1 MELTAAIE
9 FDIRDVNDQP
19 SAFRDSFQQVDV
31 AEESGFHSI
40 WLAER
45 HFQPQRSVLS
55 SPIVV
60 AAAIADRTE
69 RVRVGI
75 AVQVLPLN
83 HPIRI
88 AEEAATVDQISQGRF
103 NFGIGRSGLTI
114 SYSGYNI
121 PYSES
126 RGRFWES
133 LEVILKAW
141 TTDEFSYEGEFYNFH
156 DVRLMPK
163 PVQKPHPPLRMA
175 CASLESFARAGS
187 MGIPIFV
194 NVGFGTF
201 EDLKARVNHFAEAWR
216 EAGISGEPDVGI
228 RVPVYTASD
237 PERAREEPR
246 ESMLAFYQRQSNL
259 MISRLGD
266 EGVADPEGMRRRAE
280 ALAQLTYDEVLD
292 SRVVFG
298 TPEEVIDQFES
309 LKRELGISMVV
320 ADVNAGGRVPPD
332 QVLESMKLL
341 GGEVAPVL
349 EKQTV

>member
-9 FDIRDVNDQP
+9 FDIRDVNDQ
-19 SAFRDSFQQVDV
+19 SAAFRDSFEQVDV
-31 AEESGFHSI
+31 AEESGFHSV
-40 WLAER
+40 WLPER

-55 SPIVV
+55 SPITA
-60 AAAIADRTE
+60 AAAIAGRTE
-69 RVRVGI
+69 RIRIGI

-126 RGRFWES
+126 RGRFWEA

-141 TTDEFSYEGEFYNFH
+141 TTDEFSYEGDFYNFH
-156 DVRLMPK
+156 NVKLMPK
-163 PVQKPHPPLRMA
+163 PYQQPHPPIRMA
-175 CASLESFARAGS
+175 CASMESFARAGS

-201 EDLKARVNHFAEAWR
+201 EDLRARIDHFGNAWR
-216 EAGISGEPDVGI
+216 EAGIPGEPDVGV
-228 RVPVYTASD
+228 RVPVYTATDPEKARSD
-237 PERAREEPR
+237 PRD
-246 ESMLAFYQRQSNL
+246 SILAFYQRQSNL

-266 EGVADPEGMRRRAE
+266 EGVANPDGVRRRAE
-280 ALAQLTYDEVLD
+280 ALGQLSYDEILD

-298 TPEEVIDQFES
+298 TPDEVIEQFGR
-309 LKRELGISMVV
+309 LRDDLGLSMVV
-320 ADVNAGGRVPPD
+320 AEVNAGGRVPPA

-341 GGEVAPVL
+341 GREVAPNL
-349 EKQTV
+349 E

>member
-19 SAFRDSFQQVDV
+19 AAFRDSFEQVDV

-55 SPIVV
+55 SPITV

-88 AEEAATVDQISQGRF
+88 AEEAATVDQISRGRF

-126 RGRFWES
+126 RAASGRRWKS
-133 LEVILKAW
+133 YSKPGPPMNSATRASS
-141 TTDEFSYEGEFYNFH
+141 TTSTT
-156 DVRLMPK
+156 
-163 PVQKPHPPLRMA
+163 
-175 CASLESFARAGS
+175 CA
-187 MGIPIFV
+187 
-194 NVGFGTF
+194 
-201 EDLKARVNHFAEAWR
+201 
-216 EAGISGEPDVGI
+216 
-228 RVPVYTASD
+228 
-237 PERAREEPR
+237 
-246 ESMLAFYQRQSNL
+246 
-259 MISRLGD
+259 
-266 EGVADPEGMRRRAE
+266 
-280 ALAQLTYDEVLD
+280 
-292 SRVVFG
+292 
-298 TPEEVIDQFES
+298 
-309 LKRELGISMVV
+309 
-320 ADVNAGGRVPPD
+320 
-332 QVLESMKLL
+332 
-341 GGEVAPVL
+341 
-349 EKQTV
+349 

>member
-1 MELTAAIE
+1 M
-9 FDIRDVNDQP
+9 
-19 SAFRDSFQQVDV
+19 

-55 SPIVV
+55 SPITV

-126 RGRFWES
+126 RGRFWEA

-156 DVRLMPK
+156 NVRPDA
-163 PVQKPHPPLRMA
+163 Q
-175 CASLESFARAGS
+175 AG
-187 MGIPIFV
+187 
-194 NVGFGTF
+194 
-201 EDLKARVNHFAEAWR
+201 AEAPPAHAHGLR
-216 EAGISGEPDVGI
+216 QPGELCPG
-228 RVPVYTASD
+228 
-237 PERAREEPR
+237 
-246 ESMLAFYQRQSNL
+246 RQHGHSH
-259 MISRLGD
+259 IC
-266 EGVADPEGMRRRAE
+266 
-280 ALAQLTYDEVLD
+280 
-292 SRVVFG
+292 
-298 TPEEVIDQFES
+298 
-309 LKRELGISMVV
+309 
-320 ADVNAGGRVPPD
+320 
-332 QVLESMKLL
+332 
-341 GGEVAPVL
+341 
-349 EKQTV
+349 